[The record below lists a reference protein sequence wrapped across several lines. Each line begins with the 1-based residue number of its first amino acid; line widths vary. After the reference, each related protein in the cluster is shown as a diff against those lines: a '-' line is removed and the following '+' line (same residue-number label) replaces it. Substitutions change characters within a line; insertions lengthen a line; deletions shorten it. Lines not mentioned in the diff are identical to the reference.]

1 MDLSEDRGEAA
12 PLSIR
17 ALRQKRESQSK
28 AQRNQPRLGS
38 SSSSGSLRSDRSK
51 EDGPDFKE
59 NTKMSPKRNQP
70 RLGSSSSSGSLR
82 SDRSKEDGPDFKEN
96 TKMSPKRNS
105 RRSSPSRE
113 RAPEE
118 GDRSVQEGSSLEESL
133 KRQVRN
139 RDTQE
144 LTDSAKQ
151 QRRETIQQQLQVCSS
166 IRREVLRW
174 SQLTD

>member
-118 GDRSVQEGSSLEESL
+118 GDREEHLNSRPL
-133 KRQVRN
+133 SGQSAHQ
-139 RDTQE
+139 DQTQ
-144 LTDSAKQ
+144 LDS
-151 QRRETIQQQLQVCSS
+151 IFLVCSCTTTMLPS
-166 IRREVLRW
+166 ILLYAALRRPVGFFKLI
-174 SQLTD
+174 